1 MIVQMGVDGAVGV
14 DIDPMAITSAKYNA
28 SLNNIEPRMFQVLE
42 ASGDDNPLTLGKGK
56 FDIVVANILLNS
68 LVQLAT
74 CIAAYTKPQGLVGL
88 SSILVDQV
96 CFYCCPQILFLYNQN
111 CAATGQASLM
121 PWSLQESQSVLE
133 FGNLD
138 KEKGIALKPGHCR
151 HFLLWHQLVV
161 EA

>member
-96 CFYCCPQILFLYNQN
+96 CFYCCLQILFLYNQN
-111 CAATGQASLM
+111 CAATGQASVA
-121 PWSLQESQSVLE
+121 PWIGLILCLAFLKQGDGQIWVLP
-133 FGNLD
+133 
-138 KEKGIALKPGHCR
+138 IIPA
-151 HFLLWHQLVV
+151 
-161 EA
+161 

>member
-14 DIDPMAITSAKYNA
+14 DIDPMAITSTKYNA
-28 SLNNIEPRMFQVLE
+28 SLNNIEPHMFQVLE

-88 SSILVDQV
+88 SGILVDQV
-96 CFYCCPQILFLYNQN
+96 CFYYCL
-111 CAATGQASLM
+111 
-121 PWSLQESQSVLE
+121 
-133 FGNLD
+133 
-138 KEKGIALKPGHCR
+138 
-151 HFLLWHQLVV
+151 
-161 EA
+161 